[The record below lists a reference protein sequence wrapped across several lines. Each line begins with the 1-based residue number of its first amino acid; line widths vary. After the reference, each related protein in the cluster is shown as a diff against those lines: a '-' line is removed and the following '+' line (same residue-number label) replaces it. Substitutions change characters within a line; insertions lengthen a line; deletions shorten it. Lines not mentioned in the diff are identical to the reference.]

1 MLTRLITIRPSVRV
15 HAKKDDFITPADAP
29 GEGKRRF
36 PTSDELGPCEDP
48 PKKKSIKK
56 FIMDV
61 FKIKEIDYEK
71 FNKENMWAIRPDEH
85 KE

>member
-15 HAKKDDFITPADAP
+15 RAKKDDFVAPSDAP

-36 PTSDELGPCEDP
+36 PTSDEEGPSEDP
-48 PKKKSIKK
+48 PKKNIIKK
-56 FIMDV
+56 FIMEK
-61 FKIKEIDYEK
+61 FNIEEIDYEK
-71 FNKENMWAIRPDEH
+71 FQKEDKWAIRPDED

>member
-15 HAKKDDFITPADAP
+15 HGKKDDFTAPADAP

-71 FNKENMWAIRPDEH
+71 FNKENMWAIRPDED

>member
-71 FNKENMWAIRPDEH
+71 FNKENMWAIRPDED